1 MKNLLIVLALG
12 LSTAVCAQKGSQF
25 PPMSGNTLD
34 GKPASIPFKN
44 DKATIVAIAFHK
56 GAEDDLKKWLNPL
69 YTTFIKK
76 EKGAG
81 GNMDMAELYDVNFV
95 FVPLIRGFKK
105 VASEFKSGTEK
116 EFWPYIL
123 DTEKSDMET
132 TEKELK
138 VNNNKVP
145 YFYVL
150 DKDGKVLE
158 MVSGSYTDVKLEK
171 LEDAVE

>member
-1 MKNLLIVLALG
+1 MKNLIVALYLIISAG
-12 LSTAVCAQKGSQF
+12 INAQKGFQF
-25 PPMSGNTLD
+25 PPMNGNTLD

-44 DKATIVAIAFHK
+44 NKQTIVAIAYHK

-95 FVPLIRGFKK
+95 FVPLISGFKK
-105 VASEFKSGTEK
+105 VANEFKSGTEK
-116 EFWPYIL
+116 EFWPYIM
-123 DTEKSDMET
+123 DTEKSDINNIQNQ
-132 TEKELK
+132 LK

-150 DKDGKVLE
+150 DKDGKIIETVT
-158 MVSGSYTDVKLEK
+158 GAYTDEKLEK